1 MKLLDRLERRLGR
14 LAVPNLAL
22 LIAMGQGLVLVMNW
36 LNASQPGAAD
46 VMQGWQLKG
55 SEVLAGEW
63 WRLLTFVF
71 VPPGGGI
78 LFLFALY
85 LFVVMGGALENQWGA
100 FRFNVYMLVGCVA
113 SVAVAF
119 IVPDQAVTVG
129 YLGLSVVLAFACLFP
144 DFRLYVMF
152 VFPVPIKFLAWFVW
166 FFYGVTLFS
175 GMASVFD
182 GDLGDELPSDTNWL
196 DKLLVL
202 SSILNFAL
210 FFGSDILSK
219 IRSGQRRQQH
229 RRQAEREEVTPF
241 HTCSHCGLTEKD
253 DSQMLFQFC
262 SRCDGDHEYCQDH
275 LRDHEHVVEE
285 DGGLPGG

>member
-1 MKLLDRLERRLGR
+1 MKLLDRLERRFGR
-14 LAVPNLAL
+14 FAVPNLAL
-22 LIAMGQGLVLVMNW
+22 LIAMGHGLVLVMSW
-36 LNASQPGAAD
+36 LNASQPGSAD
-46 VMQGWQLKG
+46 VLQDWRLQG

-63 WRLLTFVF
+63 WRLLTFLF
-71 VPPGGGI
+71 VPPGSDI

-85 LFVVMGGALENQWGA
+85 LFVVMGGALENKWGA
-100 FRFNVYMLVGCVA
+100 FRFNVYMLVGCVS

-129 YLGLSVVLAFACLFP
+129 YLGLSVVLAFAGLFP

-166 FFYGVTLFS
+166 FYYGVTLLS
-175 GMASVFD
+175 GS
-182 GDLGDELPSDTNWL
+182 NWL

-202 SSILNFAL
+202 ASILNFAL
-210 FFGSDILSK
+210 FFGSDILLK
-219 IRSGQRRQQH
+219 IRSSKRRQQH
-229 RRQAEREEVTPF
+229 LRQVAREEVTPF
-241 HTCSHCGLTEKD
+241 HTCSHCGLTDKD
-253 DSQMLFQFC
+253 DSQMLFQYC

-285 DGGLPGG
+285 GEGLPAG